1 MASPE
6 LYNNSF
12 SLSLAGGLPSGSV
25 SNMSRNALLPAAESW
40 ARQDTPRAAG
50 AFLRLKKIRVI
61 LSMHTSSPYC
71 REGQNRRT
79 CRCRNVDAS

>member
-50 AFLRLKKIRVI
+50 AFLRLEKIRVI
-61 LSMHTSSPYC
+61 SLCTPHL
-71 REGQNRRT
+71 RT
-79 CRCRNVDAS
+79 AGRDRTAVLAVVGM